1 MWLRVD
7 VCFKRVPRKGF
18 NRAIGGELEEMT
30 EEKPTAAFILSLLAG
45 VFILL
50 GGGMITMIG
59 SWLGNYGMMTYYG
72 RWGGMMGTGFGML
85 RFAFG
90 AMGVLGLIFGAIV
103 IISALMLN
111 NKPEQ
116 HQTWGS
122 LIVLF
127 SALSIFGSAMGGF
140 GVGLVLGL
148 IGGILAITWK
158 PTGK

>member
-1 MWLRVD
+1 
-7 VCFKRVPRKGF
+7 
-18 NRAIGGELEEMT
+18 MT

-50 GGGMITMIG
+50 GGGMMAMIG
-59 SWLGNYGMMTYYG
+59 SWLGNYGVTSQYG
-72 RWGGMMGTGFGML
+72 RWGGMMGTGFGMV

-90 AMGVLGLIFGAIV
+90 AMGVLGFVFGVIV

-111 NKPEQ
+111 RRPEQ

-127 SALSIFGSAMGGF
+127 SVLSIFASAMGGF
-140 GVGLVLGL
+140 GVGLILGL
-148 IGGILAITWK
+148 IGGILAITWTA
-158 PTGK
+158 PGK